1 MRISKIFTTFASH
14 SATQPM
20 AGIYVHIPFCKSR
33 CRYCDF
39 FSTTQLE
46 RREDY
51 AHAIIAEFNDRLH
64 QLTEPIRT
72 IYFGGGTPSQMPV
85 ASLRMILECLVD
97 GAKRLQ
103 FSGRSH
109 GELQVASNHHPTQP
123 YTTLHHTTPSYT
135 TLHHTTPFPDEIG
148 DIEITLEANPGDITS
163 EKARAWREMGFNR
176 LSIGIQSFDDHLLQL
191 IGRRHTAQEALQAVA
206 IAQATGF
213 DNISID
219 LMYALPSQTMEQWQ
233 KDVQLALHLGIQHIS
248 TYGLIY
254 EEGTALTKL
263 LMDNRLQ
270 PVDEELEM
278 RMYDYLVGQLT
289 ANGFLHY
296 EVSNFALSG
305 RHSRHNSSYW
315 NDTPYLGLGAAAHSY
330 DGLHRQWNI
339 ADLDGYIRQALAHQ
353 LSPEIEH
360 LSDEDRHT
368 ERVMLGLR
376 TSQGV
381 AKADIDMHKAKPYME
396 QGLLEDKGERVAATT
411 QGFHILNRIIE
422 DLV

>member
-51 AHAIIAEFNDRLH
+51 AHAIIAEFNDRRHLI
-64 QLTEPIRT
+64 TEPIRT
-72 IYFGGGTPSQMPV
+72 IYFGGGTPSQMPLEC
-85 ASLRMILECLVD
+85 LRMILEAIIND
-97 GAKRLQ
+97 NT
-103 FSGRSH
+103 
-109 GELQVASNHHPTQP
+109 GESYNNDNLDNVSRQSTPCRDKENNPTQP
-123 YTTLHHTTPSYT
+123 YTTLHHTTPS
-135 TLHHTTPFPDEIG
+135 PDEIG
-148 DIEITLEANPGDITS
+148 DIELTLEANPGDITP

-176 LSIGIQSFDDHLLQL
+176 LSIGIQSFDDDLLHL
-191 IGRRHTAQEALQAVA
+191 IGRRHTAQEAQQAVA
-206 IAQATGF
+206 IAQAVGF

-278 RMYDYLVGQLT
+278 RMYDYLVEQLT

-296 EVSNFALSG
+296 EVSNFALPG

-330 DGLHRQWNI
+330 DGQHRQWNI

-381 AKADIDMHKAKPYME
+381 AKADIDMYKAKPYLE

-411 QGFHILNRIIE
+411 EGFHILNRIIE
-422 DLV
+422 NLV

>member
-1 MRISKIFTTFASH
+1 
-14 SATQPM
+14 M

-51 AHAIIAEFNDRLH
+51 AHAIIAEFNDRQH
-64 QLTEPIRT
+64 QLSEPIRT

-85 ASLRMILECLVD
+85 ESLMMILECLVD

-109 GELQVASNHHPTQP
+109 GELQDASDHP
-123 YTTLHHTTPSYT
+123 S
-135 TLHHTTPFPDEIG
+135 PDEIG
-148 DIEITLEANPGDITS
+148 DIEITLEANPGDITP

-176 LSIGIQSFDDHLLQL
+176 LSIGIQSFDDDLLQL
-191 IGRRHTAQEALQAVA
+191 IGRRHTAQEAQQAVA
-206 IAQATGF
+206 TAQAVGF

-233 KDVQLALHLGIQHIS
+233 KDVQLALHLDIQHIS

-296 EVSNFALSG
+296 EVSNFALPG

-353 LSPEIEH
+353 LCPEIEH

-381 AKADIDMHKAKPYME
+381 AKADIDMHKAKPYLE

>member
-1 MRISKIFTTFASH
+1 
-14 SATQPM
+14 M
-20 AGIYVHIPFCKSR
+20 AGIYIHIPFCKSR

-64 QLTEPIRT
+64 LLTEPIRT

-85 ASLRMILECLVD
+85 ESLRMILECLLD

-135 TLHHTTPFPDEIG
+135 TLHHTTPSYTTLHHTTPSPDKMGEM
-148 DIEITLEANPGDITS
+148 EITLEANPGDITP
-163 EKARAWREMGFNR
+163 EKALAWREMGFNR
-176 LSIGIQSFDDHLLQL
+176 LSIGIQSFDDDLLHL

-206 IAQATGF
+206 TAQAAGF

-219 LMYALPSQTMEQWQ
+219 LMYALPTQTMEQWQ
-233 KDVQLALHLGIQHIS
+233 KDVQLAMHLGIQHIS

-296 EVSNFALSG
+296 EVSNFALPG

-381 AKADIDMHKAKPYME
+381 AKADIDMHKAEPYLE

>member
-1 MRISKIFTTFASH
+1 
-14 SATQPM
+14 M

-33 CRYCDF
+33 CSYCDF

-64 QLTEPIRT
+64 LLTQPIRT

-109 GELQVASNHHPTQP
+109 GELQDASNHHPTQP

-135 TLHHTTPFPDEIG
+135 TLHNPTPYPSPDEIG
-148 DIEITLEANPGDITS
+148 DIELTLEANPGDITP

-176 LSIGIQSFDDHLLQL
+176 LSIGIQSFDDDLLHL

-206 IAQATGF
+206 TAQAVGF

-233 KDVQLALHLGIQHIS
+233 KDVQLALSLGIQHLS

-278 RMYDYLVGQLT
+278 RMYDYLVEQLT

-296 EVSNFALSG
+296 EVSNFALPG

-381 AKADIDMHKAKPYME
+381 AKADIDMHKAKPYLE
-396 QGLLEDKGERVAATT
+396 QGLLEDKGEHVAATT

-422 DLV
+422 DLL

>member
-51 AHAIIAEFNDRLH
+51 AHAIIAEFNDRQHL
-64 QLTEPIRT
+64 LTEPIRT

-135 TLHHTTPFPDEIG
+135 TLHHTTPSPDEIG
-148 DIEITLEANPGDITS
+148 DIELTLEANPGDITP

-176 LSIGIQSFDDHLLQL
+176 LSIGIQSFDDDLLQL

-233 KDVQLALHLGIQHIS
+233 KDVQLALSLGIQHIS

-278 RMYDYLVGQLT
+278 RMYDYLVGQLI

-296 EVSNFALSG
+296 EVSNFALPG

-381 AKADIDMHKAKPYME
+381 AKADIDMHKAKPYLE

>member
-1 MRISKIFTTFASH
+1 
-14 SATQPM
+14 M

-51 AHAIIAEFNDRLH
+51 AHAVIAEFNDRQHL
-64 QLTEPIRT
+64 LTEPIRT

-85 ASLRMILECLVD
+85 ASLRRILECLVD

-123 YTTLHHTTPSYT
+123 YTTLHNPTPYPS
-135 TLHHTTPFPDEIG
+135 PDEMG
-148 DIEITLEANPGDITS
+148 EIEITLEANPGDITL
-163 EKARAWREMGFNR
+163 ETAQAWRAMGFNR
-176 LSIGIQSFDDHLLQL
+176 LSIGIQSFDDDLLQL
-191 IGRRHTAQEALQAVA
+191 IGRRHTAEQARKAVF
-206 IAQATGF
+206 IAQKAGF

-219 LMYALPSQTMEQWQ
+219 LMYALPTQTMEQWQ
-233 KDVQLALHLGIQHIS
+233 KDVQQALQLGIQHIS

-278 RMYDYLVGQLT
+278 RMYDYLVEQLT
-289 ANGFLHY
+289 ANGFVHY
-296 EVSNFALSG
+296 EVSNFALPERQSQ
-305 RHSRHNSSYW
+305 HNSSYW
-315 NDTPYLGLGAAAHSY
+315 NDTPYMGLGAGAHSY
-330 DGLHRQWNI
+330 DGQCRQWNI
-339 ADLDGYIRQALAHQ
+339 ADLDGYISQALTHALAPEVEL
-353 LSPEIEH
+353 LSN
-360 LSDEDRHT
+360 EDHHT

-376 TSQGV
+376 TNRGV
-381 AKADIDMHKAKPYME
+381 AKKDIDMRQAEKYIA
-396 QGLLEDKGERVAATT
+396 QGLLEDKGERVVATT

-422 DLV
+422 ELV

>member
-1 MRISKIFTTFASH
+1 
-14 SATQPM
+14 M

-64 QLTEPIRT
+64 LLTEPVRT

-135 TLHHTTPFPDEIG
+135 TLHNPTPYPSPDEMG
-148 DIEITLEANPGDITS
+148 EIEITLEANPGDITP

-176 LSIGIQSFDDHLLQL
+176 LSIGIQSFDNDLLHL
-191 IGRRHTAQEALQAVA
+191 IGRRHTAQEAQQAVA
-206 IAQATGF
+206 TAQAVGF

-296 EVSNFALSG
+296 EVSNFALPG

-339 ADLDGYIRQALAHQ
+339 ADLDGYISQAMAHK

-368 ERVMLGLR
+368 ERVMLSLR

-381 AKADIDMHKAKPYME
+381 AKADIDMHKAEPYLE

-422 DLV
+422 NLV

>member
-1 MRISKIFTTFASH
+1 
-14 SATQPM
+14 M

-64 QLTEPIRT
+64 LLTEPVRT

-85 ASLRMILECLVD
+85 ASLRMILECLLD

-103 FSGRSH
+103 FS
-109 GELQVASNHHPTQP
+109 AQP
-123 YTTLHHTTPSYT
+123 YTLHSTPYTLHPTPY
-135 TLHHTTPFPDEIG
+135 TLHPTPYTLHNPTLYPSPDEIG
-148 DIEITLEANPGDITS
+148 DIELTLEANPGDITP

-176 LSIGIQSFDDHLLQL
+176 LSIGIQSFDDDLLHL

-206 IAQATGF
+206 TAQAAGF

-233 KDVQLALHLGIQHIS
+233 KDVQLALHLSIQHIS

-296 EVSNFALSG
+296 EVSNFALPG

-381 AKADIDMHKAKPYME
+381 AKADIDMHKAKPYLE

-411 QGFHILNRIIE
+411 EGFHILNRIIE

>member
-1 MRISKIFTTFASH
+1 
-14 SATQPM
+14 M
-20 AGIYVHIPFCKSR
+20 AGIYIHIPFCKSR

-51 AHAIIAEFNDRLH
+51 AHAIIAEFIDRQHL
-64 QLTEPIRT
+64 LTEPVRT

-85 ASLRMILECLVD
+85 ASLRIILECLVD

-109 GELQVASNHHPTQP
+109 GELQDASDHH
-123 YTTLHHTTPSYT
+123 HS
-135 TLHHTTPFPDEIG
+135 PDEIG
-148 DIEITLEANPGDITS
+148 DIELTLEANPGDITP

-176 LSIGIQSFDDHLLQL
+176 LSIGIQSFDDDLLHF

-206 IAQATGF
+206 TAQAAGF

-254 EEGTALTKL
+254 EDGTALTKL

-270 PVDEELEM
+270 PVDEDLEM
-278 RMYDYLVGQLT
+278 RMYDYLVEQLT
-289 ANGFLHY
+289 ANGFSHY
-296 EVSNFALSG
+296 EVSNFALPG

-330 DGLHRQWNI
+330 DGQHRQWNI
-339 ADLDGYIRQALAHQ
+339 ADLDEYIRQALAHQ

-360 LSDEDRHT
+360 LTDEDRHT
-368 ERVMLGLR
+368 ERVMLSLR
-376 TSQGV
+376 TNQGV
-381 AKADIDMHKAKPYME
+381 AKADINMHKAEPYIE

>member
-14 SATQPM
+14 SAKQPM

-51 AHAIIAEFNDRLH
+51 AHAVIAEFNDRQHL
-64 QLTEPIRT
+64 LNEPIRT

-85 ASLRMILECLVD
+85 ASLRRILECLVD

-109 GELQVASNHHPTQP
+109 GELQVASNHHPTP
-123 YTTLHHTTPSYT
+123 SYTTLHHTTPSYT
-135 TLHHTTPFPDEIG
+135 TLHHTTPSPDEIG
-148 DIEITLEANPGDITS
+148 DIELTLEANPGDITP

-176 LSIGIQSFDDHLLQL
+176 LSIGIQSFDDDLLQL

-206 IAQATGF
+206 TAQAAGF

-270 PVDEELEM
+270 SVDEELEM

-330 DGLHRQWNI
+330 DGQHRQWNI
-339 ADLDGYIRQALAHQ
+339 ADLDSYIRQVLAHQ

-381 AKADIDMHKAKPYME
+381 AKADIDMHKAQPYLE

-411 QGFHILNRIIE
+411 EGFHILNRIIE
-422 DLV
+422 DLL

>member
-1 MRISKIFTTFASH
+1 
-14 SATQPM
+14 M

-51 AHAIIAEFNDRLH
+51 AHAIIAEFNDRRHL
-64 QLTEPIRT
+64 LSEPVRT

-85 ASLRMILECLVD
+85 ESLWMILECLVD

-109 GELQVASNHHPTQP
+109 GELQDASDHHSTQP
-123 YTTLHHTTPSYT
+123 YTTLHHTIPSYT
-135 TLHHTTPFPDEIG
+135 TLHNPTPYLSPDEIG
-148 DIEITLEANPGDITS
+148 DIELTLEANPGDITP

-176 LSIGIQSFDDHLLQL
+176 LSIGIQSFDDDLLHL
-191 IGRRHTAQEALQAVA
+191 IGRRHTAQEAQQAVA
-206 IAQATGF
+206 IAQAVGF

-278 RMYDYLVGQLT
+278 RMYDYLVEQLT

-296 EVSNFALSG
+296 EVSNFALPG

-381 AKADIDMHKAKPYME
+381 AKADIDMNKAKPYLD

-411 QGFHILNRIIE
+411 EGFHILNRIIE
-422 DLV
+422 ELV

>member
-1 MRISKIFTTFASH
+1 
-14 SATQPM
+14 M

-64 QLTEPIRT
+64 QLTVPIRT

-135 TLHHTTPFPDEIG
+135 TLHNPTPYPSPDEMG
-148 DIEITLEANPGDITS
+148 EIEITLEANPGDITP

-176 LSIGIQSFDDHLLQL
+176 LSIGIQSFDNDLLHL
-191 IGRRHTAQEALQAVA
+191 IGRRHTAQEAQQAVA
-206 IAQATGF
+206 TAQAVGF

-296 EVSNFALSG
+296 EVSNFALPG

-381 AKADIDMHKAKPYME
+381 AKADIDMHKAEPYLE

-422 DLV
+422 NLV

>member
-1 MRISKIFTTFASH
+1 
-14 SATQPM
+14 M

-64 QLTEPIRT
+64 LLTEPVRT

-85 ASLRMILECLVD
+85 ASLRMILECLLD

-103 FSGRSH
+103 FS
-109 GELQVASNHHPTQP
+109 AQP
-123 YTTLHHTTPSYT
+123 YTLHSTPYTLHPTPY
-135 TLHHTTPFPDEIG
+135 TLHPTPYTLHNPTLYPSPDEIG
-148 DIEITLEANPGDITS
+148 DIELTLEANPGDITP

-176 LSIGIQSFDDHLLQL
+176 LSIGIQSFDDDLLHL

-206 IAQATGF
+206 TAQAAGF

-233 KDVQLALHLGIQHIS
+233 KDVQLALHLSIQHIS

-296 EVSNFALSG
+296 EVSNFALPG

-330 DGLHRQWNI
+330 DGQHRQWNI

-381 AKADIDMHKAKPYME
+381 AKADIDMHKAKPYLE

-422 DLV
+422 ELV